1 MKKGTSG
8 IIKIVALFMAV
19 GIISGSGYAYYGLY
33 EERNLLQADLLKS
46 ERRGDLLQ
54 RKFVEEKAK
63 AGSLMR
69 TKQSLEGRVRTM
81 QTQIDEAIAAKAVLE
96 KEMQGVESK
105 LAEKTKHLEEKI
117 EQLLARVE
125 SIKASREEVTAK
137 YREKVAMIKENE
149 KKIAQLSEDF
159 QRTNFEWK
167 RTDRQ
172 LENCRENNERLCLIT
187 EELVEKYKNK
197 GVVGSIMITEPFTQ
211 LQKVE
216 VEKLVQEY
224 TAKIEKEKI
233 E

>member
-1 MKKGTSG
+1 MNKGKSG
-8 IIKIVALFMAV
+8 IIKIVALFMTV
-19 GIISGSGYAYYGLY
+19 GIISGSGYAYYVLY
-33 EERNLLQADLLKS
+33 EECNLLQADLLKS
-46 ERRGDLLQ
+46 EKRGDLLQ
-54 RKFVEEKAK
+54 RKFVEEKTK
-63 AGSLMR
+63 AGALMR
-69 TKQSLEGRVRTM
+69 TKQSLENSMRAM
-81 QTQIDEAIAAKAVLE
+81 QAQIDKAKTEKPAFEQELKNIEA
-96 KEMQGVESK
+96 MH
-105 LAEKTKHLEEKI
+105 AEKIKELEEKI
-117 EQLLARVE
+117 ETLLARIE
-125 SIKASREEVTAK
+125 SLRTSREEVVAK
-137 YREKVAMIKENE
+137 YKEKAAVVQKNE
-149 KKIAQLSEDF
+149 EKIAQLSEDL